1 MNDSGDLYFVYLGN
15 RLPKY
20 AIPSLR
26 LAVKHSGM
34 NIVLIGNAV
43 LEELTVGCDITF
55 ISTESFYDNSDFLR
69 ISKNLINNPTF
80 REGFWLK
87 TLERFFVIEQY
98 MKFKGLNSLLHGE
111 LDQLFFGLEDLDA
124 RLKLLVKDGLY
135 LPLRDAENAVPSIIY
150 IRNPDSLTS
159 LLKYAKTSL
168 FHNEMRLISDWGNEN
183 PSMIFGLPTLAS
195 ELISYSELGNIRII
209 ESEIFNGI
217 FDAAQL
223 GQWVSGIDPRNV
235 PVRTKPVNK
244 VVDIDVSSM
253 LSKAILSDL
262 IFKFREDDNSLF
274 VEHKDSSRLRL
285 YNLHIHSKIHS
296 NLLSCNPGLIGLFD
310 SVNKVGQIYFAGTRK
325 VQLVSFVRYYFFCL
339 NIALSE
345 PSKVRL
351 RISRVRSR
359 MKREFNLRFNRRR
372 SSKPF
377 ISGDSFRAMSDL
389 VLEKSGYSFEIKDVK
404 QGSVIFCESDC
415 IVELHRNIL
424 SNLSSEITL
433 ILGNSDQNHGEDYRY
448 LKENPYVK
456 KIFAQNLLAPM
467 KGFFPLP
474 IGLENLWWAENG
486 RVSDFKRLM
495 RVNRFRKPRI
505 MWTFSTETNPQV
517 RRKSFLEL
525 SEILTADKFSR
536 VSSSKHRRL
545 LSTYSFIASPPGNGL
560 DTHRTWE
567 AMYLG
572 CVPIVLRSYMT
583 EFYLNLG
590 LPVWVIDTYSDLE
603 AFDERDLEKK
613 YKEFKPLFQNEALW
627 LKYWENLINQ

>member
-43 LEELTVGCDITF
+43 LEEKTIDCNVTF
-55 ISTESFYDNSDFLR
+55 ISVESFYDNSDFLR
-69 ISKNLINNPTF
+69 ISKNLISNHAF

-98 MKFKGLNSLLHGE
+98 MKFKGLNTLLHGE
-111 LDQLFFGLEDLDA
+111 LDQLFFGLEVLNA
-124 RLKLLVKDGLY
+124 RLKLLIKDGLY
-135 LPLRDAENAVPSIIY
+135 LPLRDPENAVASIIY
-150 IRNPDSLTS
+150 IRNPESLTS
-159 LLKYAKTSL
+159 LLKYAKKSL

-195 ELISYSELGNIRII
+195 ELISYRELKNIKIV
-209 ESEIFNGI
+209 ESEVLNGV

-223 GQWVSGIDPRNV
+223 GQWVAGIDPRNV
-235 PVRTKPVNK
+235 SLGIKPFNK

-253 LSKAILSDL
+253 LTKAILSDL
-262 IFKFREDDNSLF
+262 IFKFRVDDNSLF
-274 VEHKDSSRLRL
+274 VEYKDSSSLRL

-296 NLLSCNPGLIGLFD
+296 NLINYNPDLIGLFD
-310 SVNKVGQIYFAGTRK
+310 SVNKPGQIYFAGTRK
-325 VQLVSFVRYYFFCL
+325 VQLFSFFRYYLFFL
-339 NIALSE
+339 SIALSE

-359 MKREFNLRFNRRR
+359 INREFNLKFNRRR
-372 SSKPF
+372 TSAPF
-377 ISGDSFRAMSDL
+377 ISGDSFRAISDL
-389 VLEKSGYSFEIKDVK
+389 VWEKSGDSFEIEDVK

-415 IVELHRNIL
+415 VFELHRNVL

-433 ILGNSDQNHGEDYRY
+433 VLGNSDQNHGEDYRY
-448 LKENPYVK
+448 LKENPFVK

-467 KGFFPLP
+467 NGFFPLP

-495 RVNRFRKPRI
+495 KGNRIRKPRL

-517 RRKSFLEL
+517 RRESFLQL
-525 SEILTADKFSR
+525 SEIATADKFGR

-545 LSTYSFIASPPGNGL
+545 LSTYSFVASPPGNGL
-560 DTHRTWE
+560 DAHRTWE

-583 EFYLNLG
+583 EFYRNLG
-590 LPVWVIDTYSDLE
+590 LPVWVIDAYSDLE
-603 AFDERDLEKK
+603 AYDERDLEIK
-613 YKEFKPLFQNEALW
+613 YQEFKPLFQNEALW
-627 LKYWENLINQ
+627 FKYWENQINQ